1 MKPKYLF
8 DKRYRAWNTLQNEL
22 LNLNKPIFIFLDYDG
37 TIVPIQEKPIQ
48 AILPESTR
56 LLLDDI
62 AQYSNTYVGIVSGRS
77 MKDIRRMVKLTSL
90 FYVANHGYEIYSRKI
105 KWHHTIVTDIVP
117 ILRKLHINFEKT
129 LKAIH
134 GVLIEN
140 KIITLSIHY
149 RQLSGTPV
157 YTLKKIIKS
166 KMQIYSRFLKISSGK
181 KIFEIKPRI
190 NWNKGKA
197 IFKLI
202 ELFNVAAKPL
212 IIYIGDDRTDED
224 AFRLLPKEAFTIYV
238 GNNFSSKAKYFLNNT
253 AEVILFLKKVN
264 RSLVFRKEI

>member
-1 MKPKYLF
+1 MKPKYLS

-22 LNLNKPIFIFLDYDG
+22 LNLNRPIFIFLDYDG
-37 TIVPIQEKPIQ
+37 TIVPIQEKPKQ

-56 LLLDDI
+56 LLLDEI
-62 AQYSNTYVGIVSGRS
+62 AQHPNTYVGIVSGRS
-77 MKDIRRMVKLTSL
+77 MKDIRRMVNLTSL
-90 FYVANHGYEIYSRKI
+90 FYIANHGYEIYSRKF
-105 KWHHTIVTDIVP
+105 KWRHPIVTDIVP
-117 ILRKLHINFEKT
+117 ILKKLRTNFEKA
-129 LKAIH
+129 LKAIY

-157 YTLKKIIKS
+157 STLKKILKH
-166 KMQIYSRFLKISSGK
+166 KMQMQTRFLKISSGK
-181 KIFEIKPRI
+181 KVFEIKPKI

-202 ELFNVAAKPL
+202 ELFNVTAKPL

-238 GNNFSSKAKYFLNNT
+238 GSNFSSKAKYLLNHPN
-253 AEVILFLKKVN
+253 EVILFLKKLN
-264 RSLVFRKEI
+264 HSLVLRKEM

>member
-22 LNLNKPIFIFLDYDG
+22 LNLNRPIFIFLDYDG
-37 TIVPIQEKPIQ
+37 TIVPIQEKPKQ

-62 AQYSNTYVGIVSGRS
+62 AQHSNTYVGIVSGRS
-77 MKDIRRMVKLTSL
+77 MNDIRRMVKLTSL
-90 FYVANHGYEIYSRKI
+90 FYIANHGYEIYSRKI
-105 KWHHTIVTDIVP
+105 KWSHPLVTDTVP
-117 ILRKLHINFEKT
+117 ILKKLRANFEKI
-129 LKAIH
+129 LKKIQ

-157 YTLKKIIKS
+157 YSLKKIIKS
-166 KMQIYSRFLKISSGK
+166 KVQMYSRSLKITSGK
-181 KIFEIKPRI
+181 KVFEIKPRI

-202 ELFNVAAKPL
+202 ELFNVTAKPL
-212 IIYIGDDRTDED
+212 IVYIGDDRTDED
-224 AFRLLPKEAFTIYV
+224 AFRLLPREAFTIYV
-238 GNNFSSKAKYFLNNT
+238 GNNCSSKAKYFLNHPD
-253 AEVILFLKKVN
+253 EVVSLLKKLN
-264 RSLVFRKEI
+264 HSLVLRKEL